1 MVSKQDATAATDA
14 VLGVQQAVNR
24 EPAGRSLWV
33 DGWRRLKKN
42 RLAML
47 GLGIIIFMVLL
58 AIFAP
63 WIAPYDPIEQLIW
76 TEGRAARLAPPSAAH
91 WFGTDLYGR
100 DILSRVIFGTRIS
113 LTIAVAAT
121 VVSLTLGVTLGAI
134 AGYYGGMLDDIISWL
149 INVVYAFP
157 FLLFVLSI
165 VAFLPAS
172 LTIVYIAI
180 GFVSWPSIARVV
192 RGQVL
197 AVKETEFVEAAR
209 AVGVSDFKII
219 FRHVLPNVIAPV
231 IVQATLGMG
240 SVIMIEAA
248 LTFLG
253 FGTQPPTP
261 SWGYM
266 INLGREYLLAGQW
279 WWSVFPG
286 AAISLTVLGFNLFGD
301 GLRDALDPRLNQ

>member
-1 MVSKQDATAATDA
+1 LSKQETVIGSAPA
-14 VLGVQQAVNR
+14 QQQTMQR
-24 EPAGRSLWV
+24 EPKGRSLWE
-33 DGWRRLKKN
+33 DGWRRLKRN

-47 GLGIIIFMVLL
+47 GLVIIVFMTFL

-63 WIAPYDPIEQLIW
+63 LIAPYDPIEQLIW
-76 TEGRAARLAPPSAAH
+76 TEGKAAKLARPSAEH

-100 DILSRVIFGTRIS
+100 DILSRTIYGTRIS
-113 LTIAVAAT
+113 LAIAVAASI
-121 VVSLTLGVTLGAI
+121 VSLVIGVSLGAI
-134 AGYYGGMLDDIISWL
+134 AGYYGGRIDDLISWL
-149 INVVYAFP
+149 INVIYAFP

-165 VAFLPAS
+165 VAFRPAS
-172 LTIVYIAI
+172 LSLVYIAI

-197 AVKETEFVEAAR
+197 SIKETEFVEAAQ
-209 AVGVSDFKII
+209 AVGAKDFKII
-219 FRHVLPNVIAPV
+219 FRHILPNVIAPV
-231 IVQATLGMG
+231 IVQITLGMG
-240 SVIMIEAA
+240 SVIMIEAS

-266 INLGREYLLAGQW
+266 INQGREYLLSGQW

-286 AAISLTVLGFNLFGD
+286 AAISLTVLGFNLLGD
-301 GLRDALDPRLNQ
+301 GLRDALDPRLNK